1 MVQKITF
8 YKLKPTDASPLNKE
22 NVRTNINWVYSG
34 SFFFFCHSLFGFN
47 HFLSTIVIVT
57 IKYLKFAILAKELLN
72 RSLPYYLE

>member
-34 SFFFFCHSLFGFN
+34 SFFFFAIHCLV
-47 HFLSTIVIVT
+47 LTIS
-57 IKYLKFAILAKELLN
+57 YQQL
-72 RSLPYYLE
+72 